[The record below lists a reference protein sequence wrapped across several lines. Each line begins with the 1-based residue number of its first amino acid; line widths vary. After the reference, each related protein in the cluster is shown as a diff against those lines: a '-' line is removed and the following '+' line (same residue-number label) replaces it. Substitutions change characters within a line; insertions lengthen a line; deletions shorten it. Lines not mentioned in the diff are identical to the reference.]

1 MTMKKYFQKFLAKL
15 IRKAINK
22 SVSDVV
28 TDLEMKSE
36 VPEVEPITVP
46 GDNSKKAIWRFI
58 IQTLINILAAVLT
71 ALGATSCVNQF
82 G

>member
-1 MTMKKYFQKFLAKL
+1 MKKFFQKLLTIVAKKF
-15 IRKAINK
+15 IKK

-28 TDLEMKSE
+28 NNPEMVPD

-46 GDNSKKAIWRFI
+46 GDNSKKAIWKFI

-71 ALGATSCVNQF
+71 ALGATSCVSHF
-82 G
+82 VL